1 MVSLSQGSRASRPL
15 WRARVR
21 TKKARKEISTVMK
34 RVRRAMDD
42 AYQDTWITWWMVLTL
57 EQNFPVCFTRRLHLF
72 QPPLCRRRRTL
83 ICNGKWSFSS
93 SSSSSDA
100 LTHSLPNAAAA
111 QFDLYSSF
119 PRERQRCTACCQ
131 APPAPDP
138 LLFLRECPC
147 VRTCSSVCPVRP
159 PVSWAGER
167 GDVVVTALFSSAARF
182 RRLPLL
188 PFKSN
193 RRSDRGKWIILGLK
207 ITQMM
212 PIMENYV

>member
-42 AYQDTWITWWMVLTL
+42 AYQDTWITWMVALTL

-72 QPPLCRRRRTL
+72 QSPLCRRCRRTL
-83 ICNGKWSFSS
+83 ICNGKWSSSS

-100 LTHSLPNAAAA
+100 LTRCPMPPLPNLTYIPPSLERDSVAPLAAKRR
-111 QFDLYSSF
+111 
-119 PRERQRCTACCQ
+119 PHPT
-131 APPAPDP
+131 DP

-159 PVSWAGER
+159 PVSWAGE
-167 GDVVVTALFSSAARF
+167 
-182 RRLPLL
+182 
-188 PFKSN
+188 
-193 RRSDRGKWIILGLK
+193 
-207 ITQMM
+207 
-212 PIMENYV
+212 

>member
-42 AYQDTWITWWMVLTL
+42 AYQDTRITWMVLTL

-72 QPPLCRRRRTL
+72 QSPLCRRRRTL
-83 ICNGKWSFSS
+83 ICNGKWSSS

-100 LTHSLPNAAAA
+100 LTRSLPNAAAA

-131 APPAPDP
+131 APPAPDRP
-138 LLFLRECPC
+138 ATFPPRVSVRAYVLLCLSCPS
-147 VRTCSSVCPVRP
+147 T
-159 PVSWAGER
+159 
-167 GDVVVTALFSSAARF
+167 RF
-182 RRLPLL
+182 MGR
-188 PFKSN
+188 
-193 RRSDRGKWIILGLK
+193 
-207 ITQMM
+207 
-212 PIMENYV
+212 